1 MEIDEIAPK
10 VGLGFKPI
18 PKPRKSIPKPCSENS
33 KQKFAVDCLA
43 IMKELAKI
51 IN

>member
-1 MEIDEIAPK
+1 MEIDEIVPK
-10 VGLGFKPI
+10 VGIGFKPI
-18 PKPRKSIPKPCSENS
+18 PKHRKSIPKPCRENN
-33 KQKFAVDCLA
+33 KQEYALA